1 MLLGTK
7 SDLVV
12 PDHLPLPISSPSSSG
27 GIPSRQAVPTAVI
40 EEYAARNN
48 MLYMTCSAKDS
59 INIDRLFA
67 TCVRMQWL
75 HEIKLVNDSQ
85 PKHKPRCRCNIQ

>member
-12 PDHLPLPISSPSSSG
+12 PDHLPLSLSSPSSSTEVL
-27 GIPSRQAVPTAVI
+27 RQAIPTTEI
-40 EEYAARNN
+40 EKYAAQHN

-75 HEIKLVNDSQ
+75 HEMKLINDSQ
-85 PKHKPRCRCNIQ
+85 PKHNPGCNIQ

>member
-12 PDHLPLPISSPSSSG
+12 SDHLPLPLSSPSSSTEG
-27 GIPSRQAVPTAVI
+27 LRQAIPTTEI
-40 EEYAARNN
+40 EKYAARNN

-85 PKHKPRCRCNIQ
+85 PKHNPRCNIQ